1 MRAFYTKRFF
11 HHYAKAPPPI
21 QRAVDRRVALLLQN
35 LRHPSLRAKKYDEA
49 LDIWQARVDEDY
61 RFYFTIEGDTSSSR
75 LEDRVRIGL
84 SRGSGAVPG
93 QTILGERAG
102 GALVARRFPR

>member
-1 MRAFYTKRFF
+1 MFVSAEPGKPAHFKFEGIIDGVSLE
-11 HHYAKAPPPI
+11 AKITP
-21 QRAVDRRVALLLQN
+21 L
-35 LRHPSLRAKKYDEA
+35 
-49 LDIWQARVDEDY
+49 
-61 RFYFTIEGDTSSSR
+61 EGDTSSSR

-93 QTILGERAG
+93 QTIRGERAG